1 MVYDI
6 PVLPKYQFYPD
17 GSYAMIFP
25 SEIEIEVP
33 EPDIPDE
40 DEDDYDDYDDEDDEE
55 DDDEIGEPVP

>member
-33 EPDIPDE
+33 EPETPD
-40 DEDDYDDYDDEDDEE
+40 DEDDYDEYDDEDDEE
-55 DDDEIGEPVP
+55 DDDETEEPAP